1 MPADNLSHEET
12 DDPGYAAISIR
23 LRSGAGT
30 VSGSTLFAEEW
41 PCQGPAYLRA
51 VRQEAIKVPADD
63 PAANAGL
70 AGVASGLALRSTNAP
85 GLVVPLKGKGH
96 TFTVYFQHWFH
107 LAFFSVR
114 QSIPSRCDNRLLLL
128 FCQLMHGPF
137 CQATENAA
145 TVQALIDNLVERG
158 LDPTVPRGLV
168 PQSVGVAASTAR
180 NSSIS
185 ASWCGLRTRD
195 WQKTKGGFVERSYAL
210 YVTRI
215 LCQVSK
221 ISVRLNRRRTI
232 RDFACSALLRNKSL

>member
-1 MPADNLSHEET
+1 MRYNARRQLVPRET

-114 QSIPSRCDNRLLLL
+114 QSLYPQGATIDFYFCSASLCMARFAKQRKMPRLFKRSSTISSSAGSTRRCRGGSSLNPLASLHR
-128 FCQLMHGPF
+128 PR
-137 CQATENAA
+137 ATARSAHPGAA
-145 TVQALIDNLVERG
+145 YGHAIG
-158 LDPTVPRGLV
+158 KKPK
-168 PQSVGVAASTAR
+168 AASLNAVTLYTSLESCAR
-180 NSSIS
+180 
-185 ASWCGLRTRD
+185 CRKYR
-195 WQKTKGGFVERSYAL
+195 
-210 YVTRI
+210 
-215 LCQVSK
+215 
-221 ISVRLNRRRTI
+221 
-232 RDFACSALLRNKSL
+232 